1 MAYRASS
8 LSFVSLAFIASGFTA
23 CGFGDDQKGQPIE
36 PDVDA
41 PPADAMPIDAMP
53 IDARPMAKVF
63 EVMPDPPTA
72 IPDND
77 VAGVSIPFA
86 VTGVTTTTG
95 LSVQVD
101 IAHTYSGDIVID
113 LVRAT
118 TPPTVV
124 KVLRSRLGGTTEDIK
139 ETYNLTPAE
148 LGTPLN
154 DAYAVRISDRSTV
167 DTGTIKLVK
176 LTFKVN

>member
-1 MAYRASS
+1 MS
-8 LSFVSLAFIASGFTA
+8 LVSLTFITSGFTA

-53 IDARPMAKVF
+53 IDAPPMAKVF

-86 VTGVTTTTG
+86 VTGVVLTTG

-101 IAHTYSGDIVID
+101 IAHTFSGDIVIE
-113 LVRAT
+113 LLRGT
-118 TPPTVV
+118 TPIKT
-124 KVLRSRLGGTTEDIK
+124 LRNRLGGTAEDIK

-154 DAYAVRISDRSTV
+154 DAYAVRISDRSNL
-167 DTGTIKLVK
+167 DTGTINLVK